1 MSYNGTVTCSHC
13 YHQGHNKS
21 GCPDLKK
28 AFEVYKQKLAKY
40 KKENPDCPDYVIGSI
55 PWAIRR
61 KMDLTWEQVEAAEVF
76 LRKERKNKNRQC
88 TYCYEGGH
96 NRRTC
101 KHLNRHLD
109 LLVKAQVAYNEKI
122 AKSLTAAGYGVG
134 ALVQQRGE
142 RWDSKQGVYVD
153 YNDIGV
159 VTGFNLNYCIIEFL
173 RSKYQYQPTI
183 HVHIGGEPSRLMP
196 HFNDEV
202 KKRLAI
208 GRGWSSSP
216 NHILLSRSHTPV
228 PPAAHTE
235 KRIRKYIKEDL
246 KEFNFTSVK
255 AWFHRLEGI
264 VEVPNED
271 R

>member
-1 MSYNGTVTCSHC
+1 
-13 YHQGHNKS
+13 
-21 GCPDLKK
+21 
-28 AFEVYKQKLAKY
+28 
-40 KKENPDCPDYVIGSI
+40 
-55 PWAIRR
+55 
-61 KMDLTWEQVEAAEVF
+61 
-76 LRKERKNKNRQC
+76 
-88 TYCYEGGH
+88 
-96 NRRTC
+96 
-101 KHLNRHLD
+101 
-109 LLVKAQVAYNEKI
+109 
-122 AKSLTAAGYGVG
+122 
-134 ALVQQRGE
+134 
-142 RWDSKQGVYVD
+142 VD

-183 HVHIGGEPSRLMP
+183 HAHIGGEYSRLMP
-196 HFNDEV
+196 FFNDEV

-235 KRIRKYIKEDL
+235 RGIRNSIKEDL
-246 KEFNFTSVK
+246 KEFNLASVK
-255 AWFHRLEGI
+255 EWFHRLEGI